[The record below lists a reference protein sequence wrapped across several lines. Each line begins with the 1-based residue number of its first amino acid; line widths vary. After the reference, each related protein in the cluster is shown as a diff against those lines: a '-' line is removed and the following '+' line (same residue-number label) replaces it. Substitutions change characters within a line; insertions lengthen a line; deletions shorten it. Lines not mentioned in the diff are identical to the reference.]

1 MSPPNARSWWSTGI
15 LLPSCQLQSL
25 SLESQTVEGE
35 KTNVIKNLGTITDF
49 TKTPMFILNAGP
61 EQIVSPLQA
70 SLLWLRLLSNS
81 FSPSAHFLVS
91 FLAWRSEHEESK
103 PTEDCVC
110 EEFKPTDYCVCEESK
125 PTDYCVCEEFK
136 PTDDCVC
143 EEFKPTDD
151 CASLWEDQWHAASQS
166 RHHISWGRK
175 ILLDTQCFNQMS
187 ERRFKLT
194 FVKLHSYRY
203 LSPELFEGMMSM
215 LWGSQVW

>member
-1 MSPPNARSWWSTGI
+1 MSPLNARSWWSTTGI

-25 SLESQTVEGE
+25 SLESQTVEGK

-110 EEFKPTDYCVCEESK
+110 EEFKPTDYCVCEE
-125 PTDYCVCEEFK
+125 
-136 PTDDCVC
+136 
-143 EEFKPTDD
+143 FKPTDD